1 MKDKARAL
9 HSARTAEE
17 TSAPPASAT
26 AAAAVL
32 GGPIYRAILTKLS
45 MLKPE
50 ELVIEDESYKHAGT
64 CVRAFILH
72 LYQTSYRST
81 STSCRSPVYRVRS
94 MHRKSS
100 NSLVSKLA
108 LAVPLIVH
116 CNIC

>member
-17 TSAPPASAT
+17 TSAPTTST
-26 AAAAVL
+26 TAAAVL

-64 CVRAFILH
+64 CVLSFC
-72 LYQTSYRST
+72 T
-81 STSCRSPVYRVRS
+81 STR
-94 MHRKSS
+94 HR
-100 NSLVSKLA
+100 A
-108 LAVPLIVH
+108 GVPLH
-116 CNIC
+116 HADLLR